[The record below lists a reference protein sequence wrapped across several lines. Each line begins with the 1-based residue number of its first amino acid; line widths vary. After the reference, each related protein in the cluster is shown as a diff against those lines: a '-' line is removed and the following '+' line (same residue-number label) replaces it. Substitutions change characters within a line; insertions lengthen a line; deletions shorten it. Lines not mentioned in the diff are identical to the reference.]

1 MRFSTKRVD
10 PPGFSAGKKDDSLIL
25 LICAIIVALI
35 TLFLTSGIDSFEWIV
50 FTLYA
55 VFIFMGEFFMS
66 SYIFRRNSILYTIA
80 SIASGSAF
88 GIVFVLK
95 AILPFW

>member
-1 MRFSTKRVD
+1 MRFTTKNV
-10 PPGFSAGKKDDSLIL
+10 SEKDDSVIL
-25 LICAIIVALI
+25 LICAVVVALI
-35 TLFLTSGIDSFEWIV
+35 TLFLTSGIDHFEWIV

-55 VFIFMGEFFMS
+55 VFIFMGEFLMS
-66 SYIFRRNSILYTIA
+66 SFIFRRNSILYTIA

>member
-1 MRFSTKRVD
+1 MRLTTKDV
-10 PPGFSAGKKDDSLIL
+10 GEKDDSFIL
-25 LICAIIVALI
+25 LICAVVVALI
-35 TLFLTSGIDSFEWIV
+35 TLFLTYGLQHFEWII

-55 VFIFMGEFFMS
+55 VFIFMGEFVMS
-66 SYIFRRNSILYTIA
+66 SYIFKRKNIFYTIA

>member
-1 MRFSTKRVD
+1 MRFTTKNV
-10 PPGFSAGKKDDSLIL
+10 SEKDDSVIL
-25 LICAIIVALI
+25 LICAVVVALI
-35 TLFLTSGIDSFEWIV
+35 TLFLTSGIEHFEWII

-55 VFIFMGEFFMS
+55 VFIFMGEFLMS
-66 SYIFRRNSILYTIA
+66 LYICRRKSILYTIA

>member
-1 MRFSTKRVD
+1 MPLTTKKV
-10 PPGFSAGKKDDSLIL
+10 GEKDDSFIL
-25 LICAIIVALI
+25 LICAVIVALI
-35 TLFLTSGIDSFEWIV
+35 TLFFTAGIQHFEWVI

-55 VFIFMGEFFMS
+55 VFIFMGEFIMS
-66 SYIFRRNSILYTIA
+66 SYIFRRDSVVYTIA
-80 SIASGSAF
+80 SIASGSAI

>member
-1 MRFSTKRVD
+1 MRFTTKNV
-10 PPGFSAGKKDDSLIL
+10 SEKDDSVIL
-25 LICAIIVALI
+25 LICAVIVALI
-35 TLFLTSGIDSFEWIV
+35 TLYLTSGIEHFEWIV

-55 VFIFMGEFFMS
+55 VFIFMGEFLMS
-66 SYIFRRNSILYTIA
+66 SFIFRRNNILYTIA

>member
-1 MRFSTKRVD
+1 MRSTTKNV
-10 PPGFSAGKKDDSLIL
+10 GEKDDSFILI
-25 LICAIIVALI
+25 ICAVIVALI
-35 TLFLTSGIDSFEWIV
+35 TLFLTYGIQHFEWVI

-55 VFIFMGEFFMS
+55 VFIFTGEFLMS
-66 SYIFRRNSILYTIA
+66 SFIFRRKSIGYTIA
-80 SIASGSAF
+80 SIASGSVF

>member
-1 MRFSTKRVD
+1 MRFTTKNV
-10 PPGFSAGKKDDSLIL
+10 SEKDDSVIL
-25 LICAIIVALI
+25 LICAVVVALI
-35 TLFLTSGIDSFEWIV
+35 TLFFTYGIEHFEWVI

-55 VFIFMGEFFMS
+55 VFIFMGEFLMS
-66 SYIFRRNSILYTIA
+66 SFIFRRDNILYTIA
-80 SIASGSAF
+80 SIASGSAI

>member
-1 MRFSTKRVD
+1 MRFTTKNV
-10 PPGFSAGKKDDSLIL
+10 SEKDDSVIL
-25 LICAIIVALI
+25 LICAVVVALI
-35 TLFLTSGIDSFEWIV
+35 TLFLTSGIEHFEWII

-55 VFIFMGEFFMS
+55 VFIFMGEFLMS
-66 SYIFRRNSILYTIA
+66 SYIFRRKSILYTIA

>member
-1 MRFSTKRVD
+1 MRFTTKNV
-10 PPGFSAGKKDDSLIL
+10 SEKDDSVIL
-25 LICAIIVALI
+25 LICAVVVALI
-35 TLFLTSGIDSFEWIV
+35 TLFLTSGIEHFEWII

-55 VFIFMGEFFMS
+55 VFIFMGEFLMS
-66 SYIFRRNSILYTIA
+66 LYIFRRKSILYTIA